1 MNEQN
6 IQQLLD
12 SLFKL
17 TYTWESS
24 IGSSSSHTSKVIS
37 DANRLQVEQV
47 IRQHLID
54 NASEKIG
61 ILEAKVFT
69 YERIIANSNFA
80 PLIRIEL
87 PETEQQKSKF
97 QERLE
102 EAMRKQAEQQGK

>member
-54 NASEKIG
+54 
-61 ILEAKVFT
+61 L
-69 YERIIANSNFA
+69 
-80 PLIRIEL
+80 L
-87 PETEQQKSKF
+87 
-97 QERLE
+97 
-102 EAMRKQAEQQGK
+102 